1 MKVTKK
7 VSSFLL
13 AAILCFATIV
23 GFVNNTAKTDVYA
36 SSNSAVKTVGI
47 SMPSLQEAHTAA
59 IYNSI
64 RTTLKNYGYRDY
76 VADAQNVALD
86 QVDQIYDFID
96 KQVDIIVVMP
106 VDENALVGVLRE
118 AADAEI
124 AIIVIGKN
132 NGLYPNAV
140 YIDFD
145 YAGFGE
151 SNADDFL
158 NNHYD
163 AESGAKVLIVAC
175 KNQHGDDYL
184 EAVTNKFQNTSV
196 VCEEIRIENV
206 EYAEDAIENWI
217 ESNNGL
223 LPDAIFCCC
232 NTGAQIVEHVLNELG
247 FTFGPGGIPI
257 YGLGVNG
264 DIYDAL
270 AEMIFE
276 FAEKI
281 LNGEINPTGDISEGT
296 IFVGI
301 GENGED

>member
-13 AAILCFATIV
+13 AVILCFATIV
-23 GFVNNTAKTDVYA
+23 GFANNTATTAVYA
-36 SSNSAVKTVGI
+36 SGDSAVKAVGI
-47 SMPSLQEAHTAA
+47 SMPSLQEQHTAA
-59 IYNSI
+59 ICNSV
-64 RTTLKNYGYRDY
+64 RTTFQNYGYRDY

-96 KQVDIIVVMP
+96 KQVDVIVVMP
-106 VDENALVGVLRE
+106 VDENALVGVL
-118 AADAEI
+118 ADAANAGI
-124 AIIVIGKN
+124 AITVIGQN
-132 NGLYPNAV
+132 HGLYRNV
-140 YIDFD
+140 KYIDFD
-145 YAGFGE
+145 YAGFAE

-163 AESGAKVLIVAC
+163 AESSATVLIVAC
-175 KNQHGDDYL
+175 KNQHGETYYN
-184 EAVTNKFQNTSV
+184 AVKNKFQNTAV
-196 VCEEIRIENV
+196 QYDEIWIENV
-206 EYAEDAIENWI
+206 EDAADAIKRWI

-232 NTGAQIVEHVLNELG
+232 NTSAQIVEQVLLELG

-257 YGLGVNG
+257 YGLGVNSN
-264 DIYDAL
+264 IYDAL

-276 FAEKI
+276 VSEKI

-296 IFVGI
+296 TLVGVD
-301 GENGED
+301 GNGED

>member
-13 AAILCFATIV
+13 AVILCFATIV
-23 GFVNNTAKTDVYA
+23 GFANNTATTAVYA
-36 SSNSAVKTVGI
+36 AGKSAEKKVGI
-47 SMPSLQEAHTAA
+47 SLSSENDHETNIL
-59 IYNSI
+59 YCL
-64 RTTLKNYGYRDY
+64 RTKYKVVGYQVDY
-76 VADAQNVALD
+76 FNAKDNVSD
-86 QVDQIYDFID
+86 QVDQIRTLINN
-96 KQVDIIVVMP
+96 KVSVLIVIP
-106 VDENALVGVLRE
+106 VDENALVGVLTE
-118 AADAEI
+118 AANANI
-124 AIIVIGKN
+124 GIIVIGKN
-132 NGLYPNAV
+132 NGLYPNAL
-140 YIDFD
+140 YINFD

-163 AESGAKVLIVAC
+163 AESSAKVLIVAC
-175 KNQHGDDYL
+175 ANEHGDDYSN
-184 EAVTNKFQNTSV
+184 AVENKFQNTSV

-217 ESNNGL
+217 EANNGL

-232 NTGAQIVEHVLNELG
+232 YTNAQIVEQVLLKLG

-257 YGLGVNG
+257 YGLGSNSNMF
-264 DIYDAL
+264 DAL
-270 AEMIFE
+270 AEIIFE

-296 IFVGI
+296 ILVGI
-301 GENGED
+301 DGNGED

>member
-13 AAILCFATIV
+13 AVILCFATIV
-23 GFVNNTAKTDVYA
+23 GFANNMTTTAVYA
-36 SSNSAVKTVGI
+36 SGDSAVKTVGI
-47 SMPSLQEAHTAA
+47 SMPSLQEQHTVA
-59 IYNSI
+59 IYNSV
-64 RTTLKNYGYRDY
+64 RTTFQNYGYRDY

-96 KQVDIIVVMP
+96 KQVDLIVVMP
-106 VDENALVGVLRE
+106 VDENALVGVLTE
-118 AADAEI
+118 AANANI
-124 AIIVIGKN
+124 GIIVIGKN
-132 NGLYPNAV
+132 NGLYLNAL
-140 YIDFD
+140 YINFD
-145 YAGFGE
+145 YAGFAE

-163 AESGAKVLIVAC
+163 AGAGATVLIVAC
-175 KNQHGDDYL
+175 TNEHGESYYR
-184 EAVTNKFQNTSV
+184 AVKNKFQNTSV
-196 VCEEIRIENV
+196 VCKEIRIENV
-206 EYAEDAIENWI
+206 EYAEDAIEHWI
-217 ESNNGL
+217 TSNG

-232 NTGAQIVEHVLNELG
+232 YINAQILEQVLLKLG

-257 YGLGVNG
+257 YGLGVNSN
-264 DIYDAL
+264 IYDAL

-296 IFVGI
+296 ILVGMD
-301 GENGED
+301 GNGED

>member
-13 AAILCFATIV
+13 AVILCFATIV
-23 GFVNNTAKTDVYA
+23 GFANNTATTAVYA
-36 SSNSAVKTVGI
+36 AGKSAEKKVGI
-47 SMPSLQEAHTAA
+47 SLSSENDHETNILYCLETK
-59 IYNSI
+59 Y
-64 RTTLKNYGYRDY
+64 KVVGYQVDY
-76 VADAQNVALD
+76 FNAKDNVSD
-86 QVDQIYDFID
+86 QVDQIRTLINN
-96 KQVDIIVVMP
+96 KVSVLIVIP
-106 VDENALVGVLRE
+106 VDENALVGVLTE
-118 AADAEI
+118 AANANI
-124 AIIVIGKN
+124 GIIVIGKN
-132 NGLYPNAV
+132 NGLYPNAL
-140 YIDFD
+140 YINFD

-163 AESGAKVLIVAC
+163 AESSAKVLIVAC
-175 KNQHGDDYL
+175 TNEHGESYYR
-184 EAVTNKFQNTSV
+184 AVKNKFQNTSV

-206 EYAEDAIENWI
+206 EYAADVMENWI
-217 ESNNGL
+217 AANNGL

-232 NTGAQIVEHVLNELG
+232 YTNAQILEQVLLKLG

-257 YGLGVNG
+257 YGLGVNSN
-264 DIYDAL
+264 IYDAL

-296 IFVGI
+296 ILVGMD
-301 GENGED
+301 GNGED

>member
-13 AAILCFATIV
+13 AVILCFATIV
-23 GFVNNTAKTDVYA
+23 GFANNTTTTAVYA
-36 SSNSAVKTVGI
+36 AGKSAEKKVGI
-47 SMPSLQEAHTAA
+47 SLSSENDHETNIL
-59 IYNSI
+59 YCL
-64 RTTLKNYGYRDY
+64 RTKYKVVGYQVDY
-76 VADAQNVALD
+76 FNAKDNVSD
-86 QVDQIYDFID
+86 QVDQIHTLINN
-96 KQVDIIVVMP
+96 KVSVLIVIP
-106 VDENALVGVLRE
+106 VDENALVGVLTE
-118 AADAEI
+118 AANANI
-124 AIIVIGKN
+124 GIIVIGKN
-132 NGLYPNAV
+132 NGLYPNAL
-140 YIDFD
+140 YINFD

-163 AESGAKVLIVAC
+163 AESSAKVLIVAC
-175 KNQHGDDYL
+175 TNEHGESYYR
-184 EAVTNKFQNTSV
+184 AVKNKFQNTSV

-206 EYAEDAIENWI
+206 EYAADVMENWI
-217 ESNNGL
+217 AANNGL

-232 NTGAQIVEHVLNELG
+232 YTNAQILEQVLLKLG

-257 YGLGVNG
+257 YGLGVNSN
-264 DIYDAL
+264 IYDAL

-296 IFVGI
+296 ILVGMD
-301 GENGED
+301 GNGED

>member
-13 AAILCFATIV
+13 AVILCFATIV
-23 GFVNNTAKTDVYA
+23 GFANNMTTTAVYA
-36 SSNSAVKTVGI
+36 SGDSAVKTVGI
-47 SMPSLQEAHTAA
+47 SMPSLQEQHTVA
-59 IYNSI
+59 IYNSV
-64 RTTLKNYGYRDY
+64 RTTFQNYGYRDY

-96 KQVDIIVVMP
+96 KQVDLIVVMP
-106 VDENALVGVLRE
+106 VDENALFGVLTE
-118 AADAEI
+118 AANANI
-124 AIIVIGKN
+124 GIIVIGKN
-132 NGLYPNAV
+132 NGLYPNAL
-140 YIDFD
+140 YINFD

-163 AESGAKVLIVAC
+163 AESSAKVLIVAC
-175 KNQHGDDYL
+175 KNQHGDAYCT
-184 EAVTNKFQNTSV
+184 AVKNKFQNTSV
-196 VCEEIRIENV
+196 VCKEIRIENI

-217 ESNNGL
+217 EANNGL

-232 NTGAQIVEHVLNELG
+232 YTNAQIVEQVLLKLG

-257 YGLGVNG
+257 YGLGVNSN
-264 DIYDAL
+264 IYDSL

-296 IFVGI
+296 ILVGMD
-301 GENGED
+301 GNGED

>member
-13 AAILCFATIV
+13 AVILCFATIV
-23 GFVNNTAKTDVYA
+23 GFANNTATTAVYA
-36 SSNSAVKTVGI
+36 AGKSAEKKVGI
-47 SMPSLQEAHTAA
+47 SLSSENDHETNILYCLETK
-59 IYNSI
+59 Y
-64 RTTLKNYGYRDY
+64 KVVGYQVDY
-76 VADAQNVALD
+76 FNAKDNVSD
-86 QVDQIYDFID
+86 QVDQIRTLINN
-96 KQVDIIVVMP
+96 KVSVLIVIP
-106 VDENALVGVLRE
+106 VDENALVGVLTE
-118 AADAEI
+118 AANANI
-124 AIIVIGKN
+124 GIIVIGKN
-132 NGLYPNAV
+132 NGLYPNAL
-140 YIDFD
+140 YINFD

-163 AESGAKVLIVAC
+163 AESSATVLIVAC

-217 ESNNGL
+217 EANNGL

-232 NTGAQIVEHVLNELG
+232 YINAQIVKQVLLKLG

-257 YGLGVNG
+257 YGLGSNSN
-264 DIYDAL
+264 IYDAL

-281 LNGEINPTGDISEGT
+281 LNGEINPTGDISEDT
-296 IFVGI
+296 ILVGI
-301 GENGED
+301 DGNGED